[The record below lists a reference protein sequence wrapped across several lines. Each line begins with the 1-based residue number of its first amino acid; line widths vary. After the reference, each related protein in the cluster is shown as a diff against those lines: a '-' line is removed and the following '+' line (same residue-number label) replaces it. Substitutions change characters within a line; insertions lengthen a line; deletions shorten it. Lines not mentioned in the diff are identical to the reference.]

1 MPVIKSAK
9 KQMRQSIKRHARNYP
24 VRNELKSQF
33 KKELKYISEGKLEE
47 AVKFLPEVYSL
58 IDTACKKHHIHPN
71 NASRKKS
78 RLAKA
83 LNILQT
89 KGVAVAETKA
99 KVKEKKE

>member
-9 KQMRQSIKRHARNYP
+9 KQMRQSIKRHARNFP

-33 KKELKYISEGKLEE
+33 KKELKYIAEGKVEE
-47 AVKFLPEVYSL
+47 AVKFLPEIYSL

-83 LNILQT
+83 LHVLQT
-89 KGVAVAETKA
+89 KGGAVSAKA
-99 KVKEKKE
+99 AK